1 MAVLEYR
8 KNLSEWDKTFSEVL
22 ALGEE
27 YHFIRVF
34 SRESAAILEMLKKC
48 TYEYKDLS
56 YKKQLFDEVSA
67 LADMYPAYLSSRPS
81 DIPEIN
87 ENALEILKLQ
97 AKGLSND
104 EIANTLFISKNTVKY
119 HCKETYRKLGVNSR
133 FAAISE
139 AKKRGIL

>member
-1 MAVLEYR
+1 MQVAPVLG
-8 KNLSEWDKTFSEVL
+8 LPEWEKTFSEAL

-34 SRESAAILEMLKKC
+34 SRESAAILDMLNKC
-48 TYEYKDLS
+48 GYEYKDSS
-56 YKKQLFDEVSA
+56 YKKQLFDEVSF
-67 LADMYPAYLSSRPS
+67 LANMYPAYLGSQPS
-81 DIPEIN
+81 EKPDIS

-97 AKGLSND
+97 AQGLSND
-104 EIANTLFISKNTVKY
+104 EIAQTLFISKNTVKY

-133 FAAISE
+133 FAAITE